1 MGGAGPAIG
10 KGGCHMPMKA
20 KSELLRDAGAPGARS
35 RTAGGSAK
43 LKRLPHAERK
53 AQILA
58 TAAEFFAENGLTA
71 QTRRLADECGVS
83 QRLLYRF
90 FPTKEILLEAVY
102 KKEILGSFEMSWFA
116 GLQDRGTPVEE
127 RLNAFYAEYMSAVLT
142 RRWLRL
148 FLYAS
153 LAEAG
158 MAPDYISAVITQLM
172 EVIVR
177 EVAAEKGMA
186 LPDEK
191 AALHEMGWTL
201 HGAISHYAIR
211 RRLYQTSEVLPEDKV
226 IAMHVR
232 TFIAGFDSM
241 LQDYLDHLD

>member
-1 MGGAGPAIG
+1 
-10 KGGCHMPMKA
+10 MPMKA
-20 KSELLRDAGAPGARS
+20 KSEALRDGRDRGSSSKAGPA
-35 RTAGGSAK
+35 AGS
-43 LKRLPHAERK
+43 KRLPHAERR

-71 QTRRLADECGVS
+71 QTRALANECGVS

-90 FPTKEILLEAVY
+90 FPAKEDLLEAVY
-102 KKEILGSFEMSWFA
+102 KEEILGPFKMSWFA
-116 GLQDRGTPVEE
+116 GLQDRSRPAEE
-127 RLNAFYAEYMSAVLT
+127 RLIRFYQEYMDAVLT

-158 MAPDYISAVITQLM
+158 MAPEYISTVITQLM
-172 EVIVR
+172 EVLVR
-177 EVAAEKGMA
+177 EVADEKGLS
-186 LPDEK
+186 LPDDT

-201 HGAISHYAIR
+201 HGAIPHYAIR
-211 RRLYQTSEVLPEDKV
+211 RHLYHTSQVLPEDKV

-232 TFIAGFDSM
+232 TFIAGFESM
-241 LQDYLDHLD
+241 VRDYAEHLD